1 MVLPARNDYPWGMA
15 DIFDVVADSTRRD
28 ILAVLLEREGAVPQS
43 GGEISV
49 SEIVTALGASQPT
62 VSKHL
67 KVLRESGLV
76 AVREEGQHRYYKLD
90 RTPLETLE
98 DWLIPFTS
106 SDAAAD
112 AATLAGVA
120 ASDDVPL
127 NEDQRAFASAI
138 GKAFAETAHQVTAAV
153 APKKRR

>member
-67 KVLRESGLV
+67 KVLREAGFVSCRGSAQQRIYQLEPAPFRELDAWLAPYRGLWE
-76 AVREEGQHRYYKLD
+76 ARLD
-90 RTPLETLE
+90 RFGAALE
-98 DWLIPFTS
+98 
-106 SDAAAD
+106 
-112 AATLAGVA
+112 
-120 ASDDVPL
+120 
-127 NEDQRAFASAI
+127 
-138 GKAFAETAHQVTAAV
+138 
-153 APKKRR
+153 KRRKARGITHKEKRT